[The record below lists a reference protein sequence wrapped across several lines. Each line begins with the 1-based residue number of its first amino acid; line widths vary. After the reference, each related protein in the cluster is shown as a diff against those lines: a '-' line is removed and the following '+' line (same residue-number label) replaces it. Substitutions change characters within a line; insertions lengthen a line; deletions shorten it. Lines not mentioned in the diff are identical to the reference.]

1 MSLLTPQSHPLR
13 SLTLLFTAW
22 KTLLL
27 AIAVGASISP
37 AYDTSTDLLFARLS
51 NSSRDT
57 PLLARQLTRWD
68 ALYFIHAAQHG
79 KVYEQEYAF
88 STSLSSLLGGLS
100 SFFPGH
106 DGASAALAGVF
117 IAHASHLVSVL
128 ALYGLT
134 RLVFPAKRELAFVAA
149 VLHVVSPAGVFLSSP
164 YAESPFSA
172 LSFVGSYLFA
182 LGSASSCKARRG
194 LFTLAAGGA
203 FGLATWFRSNG
214 LASGLLFAVATLQ
227 ALASLVQTPSP
238 SSVLDVISPIL
249 GGTLVAAGSVVPQ
262 YLAWQRFCLSSDP
275 RSWCSNTIP
284 SIYTFVQE
292 RYW

>member
-1 MSLLTPQSHPLR
+1 MSLLAPQSHPLR
-13 SLTLLFTAW
+13 SLMLLFTAW

-27 AIAVGASISP
+27 AITVGASISP

-51 NSSRDT
+51 NSSDT

-68 ALYFIHAAQHG
+68 ALYFIHAAQNG

-88 STSLSSLLGGLS
+88 STSLSSLVGYLS

-117 IAHASHLVSVL
+117 VAHASHLVSVL

-134 RLVFPAKRELAFVAA
+134 RLVFPANGELAFVAA

-182 LGSASSCKARRG
+182 LGSASSCKVRRG
-194 LFTLAAGGA
+194 LFTLAAGGV

-214 LASGLLFAVATLQ
+214 LASGLLFAIATLQ
-227 ALASLVQTPSP
+227 GLAGLIKTPSL
-238 SSVLDVISPIL
+238 SSLLDVISPIL
-249 GGTLVAAGSVVPQ
+249 GGTLVATGSVVPQ
-262 YLAWQRFCLSSDP
+262 YLAWQRFCLSPDP
-275 RSWCSNTIP
+275 RPWCSNTIP
-284 SIYTFVQE
+284 SIYSFVQE
-292 RYW
+292 HYW